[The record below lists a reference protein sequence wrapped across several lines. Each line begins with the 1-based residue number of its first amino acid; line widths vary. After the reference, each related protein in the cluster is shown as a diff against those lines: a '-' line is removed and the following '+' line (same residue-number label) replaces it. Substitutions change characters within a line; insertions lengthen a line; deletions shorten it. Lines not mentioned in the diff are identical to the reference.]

1 MLPVNILLVP
11 SNIFPLLSPTQRGL
25 GEEAHPQLLAAG
37 AGHVVDDV
45 VPCVVQYSTE
55 QYNTEYS
62 TVPRVVG
69 DVLHQQRPGP
79 RSRLAPTHLNQ
90 VLLCYCYYPCYI

>member
-1 MLPVNILLVP
+1 M
-11 SNIFPLLSPTQRGL
+11 LSPTQRGL
-25 GEEAHPQLLAAG
+25 GEEAHPELLAAG

-45 VPCVVQYSTE
+45 VPGVVQYSAV
-55 QYNTEYS
+55 QCSIEYS

-79 RSRLAPTHLNQ
+79 RSRLASAHLDQ
-90 VLLCYCYYPCYI
+90 DVTVTILAL